1 MCALILNVNTHRSF
15 PDLTCCCKDGADST
29 DSKGQS
35 GIFPDF
41 YQRWFPAFLLIW
53 FEDFLQFLKIKETH
67 RISDRMDILFYY
79 NDSLFVNI
87 FRKYRYRY
95 FMYLKYLALRWVDA
109 SKDVWTDFSREIAH
123 CKATKTRLQRRWGS
137 KILRVAEALICF
149 CVVSLNVVACC
160 VAELEQPF
168 LAGAGAASKNTASAP
183 PEDILCTYVDGS

>member
-1 MCALILNVNTHRSF
+1 MQTRLILRGSQAFSRIFTNVDFPHFYSF
-15 PDLTCCCKDGADST
+15 D
-29 DSKGQS
+29 
-35 GIFPDF
+35 
-41 YQRWFPAFLLIW
+41 
-53 FEDFLQFLKIKETH
+53 LKISYSFWKLRKH

-123 CKATKTRLQRRWGS
+123 CKATKARLQRRWGS

-183 PEDILCTYVDGS
+183 PDDILCTYVDGS